1 MGSSF
6 ATLARSQGDVPLVAA
21 TPVQD
26 LRFRA
31 NDLRADAKL
40 TARAPGLAGRKPA
53 RAVLGVVV
61 KAAQAA

>member
-1 MGSSF
+1 LLHDPKKTTSASPNIGFSNSF
-6 ATLARSQGDVPLVAA
+6 VAA

-40 TARAPGLAGRKPA
+40 ATRAK
-53 RAVLGVVV
+53 
-61 KAAQAA
+61 QF

>member
-21 TPVQD
+21 TPVQH

-40 TARAPGLAGRKPA
+40 TPAHRHADQPRRPRANQFVPA
-53 RAVLGVVV
+53 FDAV
-61 KAAQAA
+61 

>member
-1 MGSSF
+1 MDGTSNSF
-6 ATLARSQGDVPLVAA
+6 VAA

-40 TARAPGLAGRKPA
+40 AARPDASSP
-53 RAVLGVVV
+53 AVLGVVITQ
-61 KAAQAA
+61 AQAQQVA